1 MTGTQRKRQ
10 STATQL
16 FLALLSL
23 AAVMVVGLGIALVWH
38 SPAEHHALLALCR
51 LEWEEV
57 VAHAPAWRVLVPAS
71 ALAAIVVGGLQS
83 AFAQMLAASRFKRT
97 LRLLTIPT
105 PVGVAHVARRH
116 AVTVPVQTLAW
127 DEPLAFCLG
136 LRRPAIYLTT
146 GLVGLLDD
154 DELAAVLLHEQ
165 HHGRQRDPLVVL
177 LSRAVGAA
185 LRFVPVAAHLVDRIS
200 LTQEVA
206 ADRYV
211 LHVQGDGG
219 PLASALLK
227 LARHSRHQAWATVP
241 VSPLNPTRERLLRL
255 VDGAAPPDRLGWR
268 RSLASVAIVVA
279 LFGISYSSV
288 LPAPQQAVLHTEC
301 PATSVPHLPPHVGH

>member
-1 MTGTQRKRQ
+1 MKRQ
-10 STATQL
+10 PTAIQP
-16 FLALLSL
+16 FLTLLSL
-23 AAVMVVGLGIALVWH
+23 TAVMVVGLGIAVVWH

-51 LEWEEV
+51 LEWDEV
-57 VAHAPAWRVLVPAS
+57 LAHAPAWRVLVPAS

-83 AFAQMLAASRFKRT
+83 IFAQLLAAYRFKRA

-105 PVGVAHVARRH
+105 PAGVAHVAQCH
-116 AVTVPVQTLAW
+116 ALTVPVQTLAW

-136 LRRPAIYLTT
+136 LRRPRVYLST
-146 GLVGLLDD
+146 GLVDLLDD

-165 HHGRQRDPLVVL
+165 HHGQRRDPLVVL

-211 LHVQGDGG
+211 LHVQGNSV

-227 LARHSRHQAWATVP
+227 LARQSRHQAWATVP
-241 VSPLNPTRERLLRL
+241 LSPLNPTRERVLRL
-255 VDGAAPPDRLGWR
+255 VDGAVPPDRLGWR

-301 PATSVPHLPPHVGH
+301 PAAVSMPDLPHDAGH

>member
-1 MTGTQRKRQ
+1 MKRQ
-10 STATQL
+10 PTAIQP

-23 AAVMVVGLGIALVWH
+23 TAVMVVGLGIAVVWH

-51 LEWEEV
+51 LEWDEV
-57 VAHAPAWRVLVPAS
+57 LAHAPAWRVLVPAS

-83 AFAQMLAASRFKRT
+83 IFAQLLAAYRFKRA

-105 PVGVAHVARRH
+105 PTGVAHVAQCH
-116 AVTVPVQTLAW
+116 ALTVPVQTLAW

-136 LRRPAIYLTT
+136 LRRPRVYLST
-146 GLVGLLDD
+146 GLVDLLDD

-165 HHGRQRDPLVVL
+165 HHGQRRDPLVVL

-211 LHVQGDGG
+211 LHVQGNSV

-227 LARHSRHQAWATVP
+227 LARQSRHQAWATVP
-241 VSPLNPTRERLLRL
+241 LSPLNPTRERVLRL
-255 VDGAAPPDRLGWR
+255 VDGAVPPDRLGWR

-301 PATSVPHLPPHVGH
+301 PAAVSMPDLPHDAGH

>member
-1 MTGTQRKRQ
+1 MTAMKMKPQ
-10 STATQL
+10 STVIQP

-23 AAVMVVGLGIALVWH
+23 ATVMVVGLGIAVVWH

-51 LEWEEV
+51 LDWDEV
-57 VAHAPAWRVLVPAS
+57 LAHAPAWRVLVPIT
-71 ALAAIVVGGLQS
+71 ALAAILVGGLH
-83 AFAQMLAASRFKRT
+83 ATFAQLLASYRFQRA
-97 LRLLTIPT
+97 LRLLTVPT
-105 PVGVAHVARRH
+105 PPGVTRVARAH
-116 AVTVPVQTLAW
+116 ALTVPVQALAW

-136 LRRPAIYLTT
+136 LRRPRIYVST
-146 GLVGLLDD
+146 GLVNLLDD

-165 HHGRQRDPLVVL
+165 HHGQQRDPLVVL

-227 LARHSRHQAWATVP
+227 LARHGRHTTWATVP
-241 VSPLNPTRERLLRL
+241 LSPLNPTRERLLRL
-255 VDGAAPPDRLGWR
+255 LDGAAPPRRLGWR
-268 RSLASVAIVVA
+268 RSLASVAVVVA

-301 PATSVPHLPPHVGH
+301 PATSVPHLPPHADH